1 MKRRSYRRN
10 AFEVADL
17 PLDNRLYVVCCTDFT
32 FLLQCCWYR
41 FEMCVSVV
49 VHREVGSNM
58 LLIDD
63 ETAVIE
69 EVALDDNT
77 IIETVEEIPQDEQ
90 DGFTDDGQLELVVEE
105 SDGNFVHMGNGDLLY
120 AEEETEGEEEGGSID
135 TAHIKQES
143 ADNKARILIKLLL

>member
-1 MKRRSYRRN
+1 M
-10 AFEVADL
+10 
-17 PLDNRLYVVCCTDFT
+17 
-32 FLLQCCWYR
+32 
-41 FEMCVSVV
+41 SVV

-77 IIETVEEIPQDEQ
+77 IIETVEEIPQDER

-120 AEEETEGEEEGGSID
+120 AEEETEGEEDGGSID
-135 TAHIKQES
+135 TGHVKQES
-143 ADNKARILIKLLL
+143 ADNKARILTKLLLKASKESVKGPKCC